1 MLGLWAQET
10 ALHVALRDC
19 SWEAQEGIRL
29 YTSLQLRGQ
38 GRQSEHGRLL
48 LSKESQISSL
58 GISCS
63 SICGK
68 MQEFWIIEVISFIR
82 ISAICG
88 QHPALLISHIPT
100 PSSSSAIT
108 LGGGGI
114 CWITGNGFPF
124 ASPHS
129 PLEAWS
135 PWWLLDPCLLIWQKL
150 FHFTIQIQH
159 KFLRKILN
167 KIEL

>member
-1 MLGLWAQET
+1 MSQPEPYKVILTGGNVRTLSPRDGTSRSPERLLLGGT
-10 ALHVALRDC
+10 
-19 SWEAQEGIRL
+19 EGIRL

-38 GRQSEHGRLL
+38 GRQSRHGRLL

-100 PSSSSAIT
+100 PQLISELPWGVGASA
-108 LGGGGI
+108 GSQAMGS
-114 CWITGNGFPF
+114 PF

-129 PLEAWS
+129 PLEA
-135 PWWLLDPCLLIWQKL
+135 
-150 FHFTIQIQH
+150 
-159 KFLRKILN
+159 
-167 KIEL
+167 